1 MPTTPNP
8 QRVALAKSAKG
19 EPVFIEREWLRF
31 LNDAAGNT
39 TTPGGAPVDLSALQT
54 QINALAARVLTLERE
69 LQGLSAGYQL

>member
-1 MPTTPNP
+1 MATTPNP

-31 LNDAAGNT
+31 LNEAAGNT
-39 TTPGGAPVDLSALQT
+39 TPSGPVDLSALQT

-69 LQGLSAGYQL
+69 VQGLRAGYQL

>member
-1 MPTTPNP
+1 MPATPNP

-19 EPVFIEREWLRF
+19 EPVYIEREWLRF

-39 TTPGGAPVDLSALQT
+39 GDDGQAVDLSALQA

-69 LQGLSAGYQL
+69 VHGLRAGYQV